1 MLVFMDKILVLI
13 GASPETWKF
22 TKTYLIIVSFSGVFA
37 IISSCFSNILRA
49 EGQAG
54 KA

>member
-1 MLVFMDKILVLI
+1 MKNNFLKIL
-13 GASPETWKF
+13 
-22 TKTYLIIVSFSGVFA
+22 IILTIALLGVFA

-54 KA
+54 KAWKKKS